1 MKQSLAQH
9 LASYQPPHLSTTHR
23 AAVYKDFLEKKQR
36 SHNNNRIR
44 IYKSIA
50 YSISTLVVISTI
62 LFGNFFGIFDYKA
75 TEFSQSVV
83 AQTIGKILSSEG
95 TFTIY
100 NKDNRPIAGDAVEI
114 TDRVVVDEKSQV
126 NILVS
131 DSFIAQVSG
140 PAQFEIILSDDK
152 ESYTIKFMNGGD
164 NIAINSIS
172 ESDKNISIQ
181 TSDGVVIR
189 NNDKGQKLS
198 FSVNTN
204 TADNQKSISNESSAR
219 IEIIN
224 SENTQTSSIVV
235 QPQHTLSFINNT
247 EKDSIE
253 VISEQ
258 AILPTPILPEKQ
270 TNSSSKPIPQSQ
282 TTPEEQTNNSSKPI
296 ITKNQIKEIKTNLNI
311 IFVQNEYNDL
321 VVSYFINNTNSYQ
334 AILTN
339 INSRL
344 NRLSTIANLEPNTS
358 LDLTNLI
365 IHAEKIIQGF
375 ENLKLNPSVYYNL
388 KVMVN
393 KLKEIQTHQ
402 PGLLQ
407 KTNTIKSVDINYI
420 QSVINFNNDLAH
432 TYL

>member
-1 MKQSLAQH
+1 M
-9 LASYQPPHLSTTHR
+9 
-23 AAVYKDFLEKKQR
+23 
-36 SHNNNRIR
+36 
-44 IYKSIA
+44 
-50 YSISTLVVISTI
+50 
-62 LFGNFFGIFDYKA
+62 
-75 TEFSQSVV
+75 
-83 AQTIGKILSSEG
+83 
-95 TFTIY
+95 
-100 NKDNRPIAGDAVEI
+100 
-114 TDRVVVDEKSQV
+114 
-126 NILVS
+126 
-131 DSFIAQVSG
+131 SG

-152 ESYTIKFMNGGD
+152 ESYSIKFMNWWD

-365 IHAEKIIQGF
+365 IHAEKIIQWF

-407 KTNTIKSVDINYI
+407 KTNTIKYVDINYI